1 MLFLKS
7 NHSNI
12 FLGEGQ
18 ITQMT
23 QISVGHGVP
32 NLYVLGL
39 EACLFRDKLKQNKAY
54 YHKLG
59 AAWMRIL
66 LTF

>member
-1 MLFLKS
+1 
-7 NHSNI
+7 
-12 FLGEGQ
+12 
-18 ITQMT
+18 MT

-32 NLYVLGL
+32 NFYALGL

-59 AAWMRIL
+59 AA
-66 LTF
+66 